1 LIVKIKYLGHSA
13 FVITSEEGL
22 RIVTDP
28 YTRGPSLTYGEIT
41 ESADIVTVSH
51 EHLDHSNTA
60 AVGGN
65 PQVVKGA
72 GRVVVKGIEFNGI
85 ASYHDEARG
94 RMRGNN
100 TIFCFDVD
108 GMRVCHLGDL
118 GHLLDDR
125 QILEMGNVDILFIPV
140 GGNFTIDARAANQVC
155 NQLKPAVIIPMH
167 YKTEKG
173 IPGVSGVDA
182 FIKNKDNV
190 TQLDSSEAEFKRE
203 ELPPPSQ
210 IMVFRPAL

>member
-1 LIVKIKYLGHSA
+1 MKIKYLGHSA
-13 FVITSEEGL
+13 FVITSDSGL
-22 RIVTDP
+22 RIITDP
-28 YTRGPSLTYGEIT
+28 YTTAPSLTYGEIT

-51 EHLDHSNTA
+51 EHLDHCNA
-60 AVGGN
+60 AGVRGN

-72 GRVVVKGIEFNGI
+72 GRVVVKGIEFNGV

-125 QILEMGNVDILFIPV
+125 QVLEIGDVDILLIPV
-140 GGNFTIDARAANQVC
+140 GGYFTIDARAASQVC

-173 IPGVSGVDA
+173 IPGVVGVDA
-182 FIKNKDNV
+182 FIKGKDNV
-190 TQLDSSEAEFKRE
+190 TRLDLSEAEFKRE
-203 ELPPPSQ
+203 ELPPPSR
-210 IMVFRPAL
+210 IMVLRPAL